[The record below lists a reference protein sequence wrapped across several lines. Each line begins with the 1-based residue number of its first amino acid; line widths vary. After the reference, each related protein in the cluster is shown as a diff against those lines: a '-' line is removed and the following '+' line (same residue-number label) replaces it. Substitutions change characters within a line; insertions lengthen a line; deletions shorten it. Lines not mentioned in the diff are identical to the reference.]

1 MQVITDEKM
10 KGRVCM
16 IKSKLATKIML
27 GLLLATPWTV
37 NYAFAAEGIL
47 YDGETQVNENTV
59 VNITNPADRLFAI
72 RAQAYLNESA
82 FDVKLNGETI
92 NVSMIADEDS
102 GKTGTYFN
110 GIEAGTFT
118 NGNTKYDGPN
128 LYLGDENTKDIII
141 RTNVSG
147 KENGTIG
154 LWSYNQY
161 VGVKYQTNDGPQIN
175 VNGDNLTISV
185 YAEDSSSYG
194 ICAQNSSTQT
204 TGTPATININTDNT
218 VITASSGLEGAGSG
232 IVAMSEGVVNINSNL
247 VVKADNAIVARGG
260 AEVNI
265 NKDGTKTTQLNG
277 DINFNYNGPTSGTKV
292 DADVTVN
299 LTGADSYWNGNSTV
313 TWDYEANTKPND
325 DMLKVKDF
333 KLTVADGA
341 QWNPNK
347 IDRTDDTYEYEGKE
361 YVTGGAYLALNNLTL
376 NDGIISLE
384 KMGDQ
389 ALIVENVTGNGGI
402 VNVASSDNKLEFKS
416 NAIEALTVAA
426 TESYAEELV
435 QNDMAES
442 LQSLADQVA
451 DTSAGVDSSKSAA
464 TDVYLSATS
473 VTGIT
478 TAELDENGKVIL
490 DTVNE
495 RVNTSNNAISNM
507 ASIAYMAWR
516 AENNDMNKR
525 LGELRDSKG
534 EHGIWARMVRGESEY
549 ESIKNQYN
557 TYQLGYDEK
566 LSTNPNW
573 TVGAALSYTEGESG
587 FNGGSGENKHT
598 GFAVYGSYLNDDGSF
613 IDLIAKYARLDHE
626 FDVLGGAGSGDYET
640 NGYSVSAEYGKRFK
654 QSNGMWIEPQVELTY
669 GKIGSANYKTSEG
682 VSVRQDGM
690 DSLVGRVGFA
700 LGKDFEQGNAYVR
713 ASYLYDFEG
722 ETDVSFTKGNVTRGF
737 EQDLGGGWFEVGIGT
752 NINLSDATHLY
763 FDVEKTYGGDVA
775 TPWQWSAGVRYSF

>member
-1 MQVITDEKM
+1 MKTKLTLSALMACLIVGNAGFAAPIEYHKPVLGTITDDINIVSTQN
-10 KGRVCM
+10 KGGIVLRNPEGSLTGNK
-16 IKSKLATKIML
+16 INIDLKSKGTVGVVAGTSRTSNPVLNL
-27 GLLLATPWTV
+27 GDKDSTD
-37 NYAFAAEGIL
+37 I
-47 YDGETQVNENTV
+47 
-59 VNITNPADRLFAI
+59 I
-72 RAQAYLNESA
+72 
-82 FDVKLNGETI
+82 TI
-92 NVSMIADEDS
+92 NVVDTSTSASPDFARGLWATGTNTADWFFGDYS
-102 GKTGTYFN
+102 GK
-110 GIEAGTFT
+110 
-118 NGNTKYDGPN
+118 
-128 LYLGDENTKDIII
+128 L
-141 RTNVSG
+141 
-147 KENGTIG
+147 
-154 LWSYNQY
+154 
-161 VGVKYQTNDGPQIN
+161 N
-175 VNGDNLTISV
+175 VNGKSLIITGYSENGAVYGIHAQNNTTSEQNTDNL
-185 YAEDSSSYG
+185 
-194 ICAQNSSTQT
+194 
-204 TGTPATININTDNT
+204 ATININTDNT
-218 VITASSGLEGAGSG
+218 YIDVSTGENALGEGDA
-232 IVAMSEGVVNINSNL
+232 IVAMSQGIVNINSNL
-247 VVKADNAIVARGG
+247 VVNADNAIVARGG
-260 AEVNI
+260 AIVNI

-277 DINFNYNGPTSGTKV
+277 DINFNYNGPTSGTTV

-313 TWDYEANTKPND
+313 TWDYEANTKPKD

-347 IDRTDDTYEYEGKE
+347 IDRTDGTYVDKGKD

-376 NDGIISLE
+376 NDGIVNLE
-384 KMGDQ
+384 KMGNQ
-389 ALIVENVTGNGGI
+389 TLKIENVSGNGGI
-402 VNVASSDNKLEFKS
+402 VNVASSDNKLEFTES
-416 NAIEALTVAA
+416 NNVDTLTVAA
-426 TESYAEELV
+426 TESYAEQLV

-442 LQSLADQVA
+442 LQNLANQVV
-451 DTSAGVDSSKSAA
+451 DTSVSGEGKSAA
-464 TDVYLSATS
+464 TDVYFSDTS

-478 TAELDENGKVIL
+478 SAKLDENGNVL
-490 DTVNE
+490 LNTVNE
-495 RVNTSNNAISNM
+495 RVNTSNDAISNM

-573 TVGAALSYTEGESG
+573 TVGAALSYTEGDSG

-690 DSLVGRVGFA
+690 ESLVGRVGFA
-700 LGKDFEQGNAYVR
+700 LGKDFEKGNAYVR

-722 ETDVSFTKGNVTRGF
+722 ETDISFTKGNVTRGF
-737 EQDLGGGWFEVGIGT
+737 EQDLGGGWFEVGVGT
-752 NINLSDATHLY
+752 NINLSDATHVYL
-763 FDVEKTYGGDVA
+763 DVEKTYGGDVA
-775 TPWQWSAGVRYSF
+775 TPWQWNVGVRYSF